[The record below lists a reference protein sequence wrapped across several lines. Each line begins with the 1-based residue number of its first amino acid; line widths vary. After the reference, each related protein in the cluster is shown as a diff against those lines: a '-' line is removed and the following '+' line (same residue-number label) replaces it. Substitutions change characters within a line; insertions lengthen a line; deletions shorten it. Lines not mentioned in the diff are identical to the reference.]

1 MDFWHVFL
9 LLMVIVSSGVAI
21 VLFILLRRM
30 DAARALMESYLLD
43 INEAIGTFRSRIDAL
58 FGMNIHYYDETVY
71 QFIEDTKE
79 VKGTIDKVM
88 EEYEDLAPYIFPEP
102 LPPEEQEK
110 EILGVMRRPIYPI
123 TQK

>member
-1 MDFWHVFL
+1 
-9 LLMVIVSSGVAI
+9 
-21 VLFILLRRM
+21 
-30 DAARALMESYLLD
+30 MESYLLD
-43 INEAIGTFRSRIDAL
+43 INEAIGSFRSKIDAL

-79 VKGTIDKVM
+79 VKHTIDKVM

-102 LPPEEQEK
+102 LPPEDQEK

-123 TQK
+123 TQKW